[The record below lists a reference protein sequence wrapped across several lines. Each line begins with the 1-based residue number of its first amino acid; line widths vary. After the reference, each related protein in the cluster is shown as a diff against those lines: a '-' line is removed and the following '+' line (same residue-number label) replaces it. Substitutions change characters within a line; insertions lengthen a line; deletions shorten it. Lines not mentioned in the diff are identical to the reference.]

1 VIQISVIQGLD
12 EYHLNTHLLCTDNGK
27 DM

>member
-12 EYHLNTHLLCTDNGK
+12 EYNLHTHLPCTQ
-27 DM
+27 

>member
-12 EYHLNTHLLCTDNGK
+12 EYHLHTHLPCTQ
-27 DM
+27 